1 MLPPATLIVRRATLA
16 TCDGAVNDAALRSG
30 QAVAVVGGRVAW
42 IGPDEGVA
50 SAVEVA
56 GAREIDAAG
65 RLVTPGL
72 VDCHTHLL
80 FGDDGA
86 RAAEFAALAGGRS
99 YEEISRTGGGIR
111 ATMRATRAASDA
123 ELLRSARVRARR
135 LLSWGVTTLE
145 VKSGYGES
153 AEEELRLLRTVR
165 ELGRAVS
172 GEQDVIA
179 TALPLHAVPT
189 GRSREEWLR
198 EVVEVLL
205 PRVAAERLA
214 TGCDAFVATT
224 AFSLEEARRVLLAAR
239 ALGLHVRLH
248 ADQLAAD
255 GAARLAAE
263 IGAASAD
270 HLEHVD
276 DAGIAE
282 MARAGV
288 VAGLLPTSTLLLR
301 GSSFAPGRRL
311 ADAGVPLALASNLN
325 PGSSMSENL
334 GLALSLAVLQCRVTP
349 GEALWALTRGGARAL
364 RLPEAGRLFAGGPA
378 DLVVW
383 GARTPEHLAWHAGAN
398 HVRCVLKGGRVV
410 HEADEPAACD
420 CVG

>member
-16 TCDGAVNDAALRSG
+16 TCDGVANDAALRSG

-123 ELLRSARVRARR
+123 EFLRSARVRARR

-165 ELGRAVS
+165 ELARSVS
-172 GEQDVIA
+172 G
-179 TALPLHAVPT
+179 
-189 GRSREEWLR
+189 
-198 EVVEVLL
+198 
-205 PRVAAERLA
+205 
-214 TGCDAFVATT
+214 
-224 AFSLEEARRVLLAAR
+224 
-239 ALGLHVRLH
+239 
-248 ADQLAAD
+248 
-255 GAARLAAE
+255 
-263 IGAASAD
+263 
-270 HLEHVD
+270 
-276 DAGIAE
+276 
-282 MARAGV
+282 
-288 VAGLLPTSTLLLR
+288 
-301 GSSFAPGRRL
+301 
-311 ADAGVPLALASNLN
+311 
-325 PGSSMSENL
+325 
-334 GLALSLAVLQCRVTP
+334 
-349 GEALWALTRGGARAL
+349 
-364 RLPEAGRLFAGGPA
+364 
-378 DLVVW
+378 
-383 GARTPEHLAWHAGAN
+383 
-398 HVRCVLKGGRVV
+398 
-410 HEADEPAACD
+410 
-420 CVG
+420 